1 MKVLETILF
10 IPAIISLSISLF
22 VQIDFLIMITLFGGI
37 GFSVLRFVRT
47 YEQRKNQ
54 GLGNP
59 DTKYYS
65 SSHRGESF
73 NMDGEMDIGGDY
85 GGGDN

>member
-10 IPAIISLSISLF
+10 IPATISLSISLF

-47 YEQRKNQ
+47 YDQRKYQ
-54 GLGNP
+54 WLGNP

-73 NMDGEMDIGGDY
+73 NMDEEMDIGGDY
-85 GGGDN
+85 GVGDN